1 VINLPHIVHGLFF
14 FLEKKE
20 PKIQVV
26 GNQAHNKL
34 RWIAIMKKTN

>member
-1 VINLPHIVHGLFF
+1 LFF

-26 GNQAHNKL
+26 GNQANKKL
-34 RWIAIMKKTN
+34 RCIAIMKKGN